1 MKKRKKE
8 KYCWWA
14 APVIALSLVILAV
27 AGLFVYQQIGAYGR
41 YRDMR
46 AKVESQTY
54 YSGIYVD
61 GISLAGRRS
70 STGRKT
76 WSPPMPGGR

>member
-14 APVIALSLVILAV
+14 APVIALSLVVLAV

-61 GISLAGRRS
+61 GISMAGA
-70 STGRKT
+70 TLEQALEH
-76 WSPPMPGGR
+76 WAQ